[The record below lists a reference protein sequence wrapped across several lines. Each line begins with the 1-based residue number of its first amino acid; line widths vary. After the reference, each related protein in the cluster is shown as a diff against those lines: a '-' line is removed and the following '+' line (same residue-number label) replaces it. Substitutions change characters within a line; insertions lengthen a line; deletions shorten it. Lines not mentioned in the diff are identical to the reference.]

1 MKMTLQSDQRVVFAL
16 VFTVVCVL
24 ATSGCE
30 RSDTDV
36 PKVDSISTEPVESAA
51 SPEQSDS
58 SDDKSRQNSAEE
70 VGRGVDAARVLSEA
84 TSNFSKVFS
93 DGDEEDGEEKTDSI
107 DVSLVDEETRRKYT
121 EDRTLITPTLDSRE
135 DRADV
140 EKYRLEYRFE
150 PNTNL
155 SWTVVHTVNKRISYG
170 GKESLIKTSSTTY
183 RRWEILNESGEGKVS
198 ARHWIDRMILEQRE
212 DEKDPITYDSERDVV
227 VPKEI
232 SAFGTEKAVGVA
244 LETFDVNAIGV
255 MSDKTKLVAEYQGRE
270 GDSNVVVPFPAEEVG
285 VGDVWT
291 IPYALHIKGA
301 DKVTR
306 PYQVVERFRLEDINE
321 QYATISFKTTL
332 VSIVDD
338 PVVEGELAERLFTGR
353 ALFDRKL
360 GLTTHTEMTFDK
372 KVTGAFGF
380 SSFLDYNCRVVEK
393 LNRDSLAQ
401 PSAQQE
407 E

>member
-1 MKMTLQSDQRVVFAL
+1 MTLQSDQRVVFAL

>member
-1 MKMTLQSDQRVVFAL
+1 MCMTIQPDPRVVLTLAFVVVGAFATL
-16 VFTVVCVL
+16 
-24 ATSGCE
+24 GCSP
-30 RSDTDV
+30 SDA
-36 PKVDSISTEPVESAA
+36 KVSNVESESVKSNDEPVSSKSTRSENGEAPLNAETGPGSDA
-51 SPEQSDS
+51 S
-58 SDDKSRQNSAEE
+58 
-70 VGRGVDAARVLSEA
+70 RVLSDA
-84 TSNFSKVFS
+84 ADNFAKIFS
-93 DGDEEDGEEKTDSI
+93 DDDEEGTDDVGAI
-107 DVSLVDEETRRKYT
+107 DVSLVDDETRRKYS
-121 EDRTLITPTLDSRE
+121 EDRSLITPALDVRQE
-135 DRADV
+135 RTNAK
-140 EKYRLEYRFE
+140 KYKLEYRFK
-150 PNTNL
+150 PNSNL
-155 SWTVVHTVNKRISYG
+155 SWTVVHTVNKRMSYG
-170 GKESLIKTSSTTY
+170 GKESLVKTSSTTF
-183 RRWEILNESGEGKVS
+183 RRWEILDAASDGRVS

-212 DEKDPITYDSERDVV
+212 DDKEPITYDSERDVV

-244 LETFDVNAIGV
+244 LETFEVNSIGV

-270 GDSNVVVPFPAEEVG
+270 GDSNVVVPFPPEEVA

-291 IPYALHIKGA
+291 IPYSLRVKGA
-301 DKVTR
+301 DKVAR

-321 QYATISFKTTL
+321 QFATISFKTTL

-360 GLTTHTEMTFDK
+360 GLTTRTEMTFDK

-393 LNRDSLAQ
+393 LNRDGNAQ
-401 PSAQQE
+401 LTDHRE

>member
-1 MKMTLQSDQRVVFAL
+1 
-16 VFTVVCVL
+16 
-24 ATSGCE
+24 
-30 RSDTDV
+30 
-36 PKVDSISTEPVESAA
+36 
-51 SPEQSDS
+51 
-58 SDDKSRQNSAEE
+58 
-70 VGRGVDAARVLSEA
+70 
-84 TSNFSKVFS
+84 
-93 DGDEEDGEEKTDSI
+93 
-107 DVSLVDEETRRKYT
+107 VSLVDEETRRKYS

-135 DRADV
+135 DRADA
-140 EKYRLEYRFE
+140 EKYKLEYRFE

-155 SWTVVHTVNKRISYG
+155 SWTVVHTVNKRVSYG
-170 GKESLIKTSSTTY
+170 GKESLVKTSSTTY
-183 RRWEILNESGEGKVS
+183 RRWEILNESGDGKVS

-212 DEKDPITYDSERDVV
+212 DEKDPIAYDSERDVV

-244 LETFDVNAIGV
+244 LETFDVNSIGV

-270 GDSNVVVPFPAEEVG
+270 GDSNVVVPFPAEEVA

-291 IPYALHIKGA
+291 IPYSLHIKGA

-380 SSFLDYNCRVVEK
+380 SSFLDYNCHVVEK
-393 LNRDSLAQ
+393 LNRDVVAQ
-401 PSAQQE
+401 PTTRQE

>member
-51 SPEQSDS
+51 SPEQSGP
-58 SDDKSRQNSAEE
+58 SDDKSRQSSAEE

-140 EKYRLEYRFE
+140 EKYKLEYRFE